1 MIPVLSCP
9 SGKDTAKGSVSPL
22 VCDILSVILGGQALK
37 SQLHGELLS
46 GAVAHTP
53 RLAVCC
59 SCQESPGKGQGA
71 LRA

>member
-37 SQLHGELLS
+37 SQLHGELLRGMS
-46 GAVAHTP
+46 LTP
-53 RLAVCC
+53 RVL
-59 SCQESPGKGQGA
+59 
-71 LRA
+71 LRAARVRSHPGRDRGH